1 MHLLSKSK
9 VMAFRQCPKRL
20 WLSTHRAELSEES
33 AGAQDRFRVGFE
45 VGEIARRLYDPEG
58 SGAVLDPQNEGY
70 DAAFERTQA
79 LLRGE
84 QPIFEGGFRA
94 EGALAF
100 ADVLLPVKARRRR
113 SWRMVEVKSSA
124 SLKDYHRDD
133 VAIQS
138 FIVHSSGFALASIAV
153 AHIDSQWTY
162 PGDGEY
168 NGLLVEHDLT
178 DDVRARQGE
187 VRGWIEEAQTVAKRR
202 KEPAIRTGGHCTRPY
217 VCPFHEYC
225 RGQEPRAKQPLDW
238 LPSVQKKALKSYL
251 EAHPAGELRDVPD
264 DLLNDLQKRVK
275 TVTLSGRPFLDR
287 AGAARALR
295 AHRLP
300 AYFMDFE
307 TIQFAVPI
315 WKGTRPYQQIPF
327 QFSVH
332 RLGGR
337 GALTHEQ
344 FLDLSGEDPSKPFAE
359 ALIRTCAER
368 GPIFVYNAAFEK
380 ARLAEL
386 AQRFPRL
393 RRALTAMSERIVDL
407 YPVARDHFY
416 HPSQQGS
423 WSIKQVLPAA
433 CPELS
438 YEALESVRD
447 GNAAQEAFLEAVATN
462 TSSDRKAE
470 LERQLFEYCGLDTY
484 AMVQLWKF
492 LSGSLSVAD
501 ANSQK
506 NTDHIHRSATT
517 RC

>member
-1 MHLLSKSK
+1 MRLLSKSK

-20 WLSTHRAELSEES
+20 WLSIHHPELSEES

-45 VGEIARRLYDPEG
+45 VGDIARQLYDPEG
-58 SGAVLDPQNEGY
+58 RGAVLDPQNEGY

-79 LLRGE
+79 LVRGE

-100 ADVLLPVKARRRR
+100 ADVLLPVKARTRR

-133 VAIQS
+133 AAIQS
-138 FIVHSSGFALASIAV
+138 FIVHSSGLALSRIAV

-178 DDVRARQGE
+178 DEVRARQGD

-238 LPSVQKKALKSYL
+238 LPSVQKKALESYL

-275 TVTLSGRPFLDR
+275 TVTLSGQPFLDR

-295 AHRLP
+295 PYRLP

-332 RLGGR
+332 RLGSR
-337 GALTHEQ
+337 GALTHDQ
-344 FLDLSGEDPSKPFAE
+344 FLDLSGEDPSKRFAD
-359 ALIRTCAER
+359 ALVHTCGER
-368 GPIFVYNAAFEK
+368 GAIFVYNAAFEK
-380 ARLAEL
+380 TRITEL
-386 AQRFPRL
+386 THRFPRMK
-393 RRALTAMSERIVDL
+393 RALNAIAARIVDL
-407 YPVARDHFY
+407 YPIARNHFY
-416 HPSQQGS
+416 HPNQQGS
-423 WSIKQVLPAA
+423 WSIKDVLPVA

-438 YEALESVRD
+438 YAALD
-447 GNAAQEAFLEAVATN
+447 GVQDGGMAQEAFLEALAPDTP
-462 TSSDRKAE
+462 THRKAE
-470 LERQLFEYCGLDTY
+470 LERQLTAYCKLDTY
-484 AMVQLWKF
+484 AMVRLRQFLRLSKF
-492 LSGSLSVAD
+492 
-501 ANSQK
+501 
-506 NTDHIHRSATT
+506 
-517 RC
+517 